1 MNEHKVVF
9 TGSLGAG
16 KTTAIASISE
26 IPVINTDI
34 QTSDFTKPVMRQIG
48 AHSSTPSIEVANRS
62 MTTVAMDYGEV
73 NLELGKKL
81 RLYGTPGQQRFD
93 YMWKVLIHGA
103 QGLVIFVDN
112 AGTDPIGDLAR
123 YTDIFREYI
132 LTTHT
137 VVAVT
142 RMDLVP
148 RPSIQVYH
156 NYLHQLGIQLPVFS
170 VDARSSESV
179 ANMVGHL
186 VEMINGESC

>member
-1 MNEHKVVF
+1 MNDQKIVF

-26 IPVINTDI
+26 IPVINADI
-34 QTSDFTKPVMRQIG
+34 QTSDFTRPVMRQIEKKALPNNATG
-48 AHSSTPSIEVANRS
+48 RS

-73 NLELGKKL
+73 NLGSGKKL

-93 YMWKVLIHGA
+93 YMWKLLIQGA

-112 AGTDPIGDLAR
+112 AGVDPVGDLAR

-132 LTTHT
+132 LTTQT
-137 VVAVT
+137 VIAVT
-142 RMDLVP
+142 RMDLAP
-148 RPSIQVYH
+148 RPSMQVYQ
-156 NYLHQLGIQLPVFS
+156 NYLHQLGIQLPVFA

-179 ANMVGHL
+179 VNMIRHL
-186 VEMINGESC
+186 IEMINGENH

>member
-1 MNEHKVVF
+1 MNEHKIVF

-34 QTSDFTKPVMRQIG
+34 KTSDFTKPVIRQVEKHLPI
-48 AHSSTPSIEVANRS
+48 SSTVSCHI
-62 MTTVAMDYGEV
+62 TTVAMDYGEV
-73 NLELGKKL
+73 GLELGKKL

-93 YMWKVLIHGA
+93 YMWKVLIQGA
-103 QGLVIFVDN
+103 QGLVIFIDN

-132 LTTHT
+132 LNTHT
-137 VVAVT
+137 VIAVT
-142 RMDLVP
+142 KVDIMS
-148 RPSIQVYH
+148 RPSVQAYH
-156 NYLHQLGIQLPVFS
+156 HYLQQLGIQLPVFT

-179 ANMVGHL
+179 ANMVSHL
-186 VEMINGESC
+186 VEMINGENH

>member
-1 MNEHKVVF
+1 MNEHKIVF

-34 QTSDFTKPVMRQIG
+34 RTSDFSKPVTRQMTKK
-48 AHSSTPSIEVANRS
+48 TPPVII
-62 MTTVAMDYGEV
+62 TTVAMDYGEV
-73 NLELGKKL
+73 NLDSGKKL

-103 QGLVIFVDN
+103 QGLVIFIDN
-112 AGTDPIGDLAR
+112 AGADPIGDLAR

-132 LTTHT
+132 LNTQT
-137 VVAVT
+137 VIAVT
-142 RMDLVP
+142 KIDVMS
-148 RPSIQVYH
+148 RPSVQVYQ
-156 NYLHQLGIQLPVFS
+156 NYLNQLGIQLPVFT

-179 ANMVGHL
+179 ANMLGHL
-186 VEMINGESC
+186 VEMINGENN

>member
-1 MNEHKVVF
+1 MNEHKIVF

-26 IPVINTDI
+26 VPVINTDI
-34 QTSDFTKPVMRQIG
+34 QTSDFNRPVMRQIEK
-48 AHSSTPSIEVANRS
+48 HSVSSAMTNPNI
-62 MTTVAMDYGEV
+62 TTVAMDYGEI
-73 NLELGKKL
+73 NLDSGKKL

-93 YMWKVLIHGA
+93 YMWKVLIQGA

-132 LTTHT
+132 LNTQT

-142 RMDLVP
+142 RMDLAP
-148 RPSIQVYH
+148 RPSMQVYQ
-156 NYLHQLGIQLPVFS
+156 NYFQQLGIQLPVFA
-170 VDARSSESV
+170 VDARSYESV
-179 ANMVGHL
+179 ANMLGHL
-186 VEMINGESC
+186 VEMINGEND